1 MVAVAL
7 LAAAGQMR
15 PWVSPDTAG
24 WLAATDLAGPRF
36 PLYAVLAHVSAW
48 IPRAALPWLQDGAFA
63 TAGWVLAAAVRWRGL
78 SPEAV
83 LAAGLAPLLSCV
95 MLLWGRAVLPDVL
108 SAAAVLMALAATVDA
123 GSGHRLRRNI
133 ALAAAFGT
141 AAYLLRPGLLP
152 MIGALPLLLWLDAPG
167 LRRRATVAAAL
178 LTGLAAPF
186 AVIATLRLATLG
198 DWNIVSFGGFQMSGI
213 AALML
218 TPAAAN
224 RLPPA
229 MQTAARDITRRDAL
243 IAAGRALPLPLNSAG
258 ERSFASA
265 ALGYFDLLAR
275 TYDDVLY
282 GAVRPTQ
289 RPGESW
295 VAFNGRMQ
303 ALSLATI
310 RAQPVNDAAWV
321 AGATG
326 RLVGHMLVFNPA
338 MDLAAL
344 LLLTGVLRRNRLR
357 PGRPGELRTLAI
369 LSAVY
374 TAGASALVVLTTFPA
389 GRYIDGAG
397 MMIAAVP
404 LYVGL
409 RLLPGLPA
417 RRAAAAGRYTSYA
430 GTS

>member
-1 MVAVAL
+1 
-7 LAAAGQMR
+7 MR

-24 WLAATDLAGPRF
+24 WLAAADLAGPRF
-36 PLYAVLAHVSAW
+36 PLYAVLAHATAW
-48 IPRAALPWLQDGAFA
+48 IPRAALPWLQDGTF
-63 TAGWVLAAAVRWRGL
+63 AAAGG
-78 SPEAV
+78 V

-123 GSGHRLRRNI
+123 GSGHCARRSI

-141 AAYLLRPGLLP
+141 GAYLLRPGLLP

-218 TPAAAN
+218 TPAAAD

-229 MQTAARDITRRDAL
+229 MQPAARDIITRRDAL

-265 ALGYFDLLAR
+265 ALGYFDVLAR

-295 VAFNGRMQ
+295 VAFNGRLQ

-338 MDLAAL
+338 MDLAAV
-344 LLLTGVLRRNRLR
+344 LLLTSVLRRNRLQ

-369 LSAVY
+369 LSSVY

-397 MMIAAVP
+397 MMVAAVP
-404 LYVGL
+404 LYAGL

-417 RRAAAAGRYTSYA
+417 RRSAARATARHTSYA